1 MWTVLLSVIA
11 YVYGFFLTALFFSK
25 ALNIRY
31 SVKKTAILTGIF
43 IALLC
48 ILKLPGLYK
57 GVNANVNILMILQAV
72 LLILYML
79 LVYRGTIVQTICL
92 VWQLLNR

>member
-43 IALLC
+43 IALNWMQR
-48 ILKLPGLYK
+48 IMHWK
-57 GVNANVNILMILQAV
+57 MF
-72 LLILYML
+72 
-79 LVYRGTIVQTICL
+79 
-92 VWQLLNR
+92 

>member
-31 SVKKTAILTGIF
+31 SAKKTAILTGIF
-43 IALLC
+43 IA
-48 ILKLPGLYK
+48 K
-57 GVNANVNILMILQAV
+57 
-72 LLILYML
+72 
-79 LVYRGTIVQTICL
+79 QTF
-92 VWQLLNR
+92 